1 MAAAALIWL
10 YPRASFFAVGTLVFL
25 RHGVAGPPQNEAARR
40 SVLSPLGLPLLLT
53 GLAAWS
59 AGCLQGGIGPGPGR
73 GIGQAGRRAS
83 GCKYVQMWV
92 GAASFTKKKTSIKK
106 K

>member
-53 GLAAWS
+53 GLAVWS
-59 AGCLQGGIGPGPGR
+59 AGCIQGGIGAGPGLGAER
-73 GIGQAGRRAS
+73 MS
-83 GCKYVQMWV
+83 GWLPLGVCLVFV
-92 GAASFTKKKTSIKK
+92 GDRKSTRLNYSH
-106 K
+106 